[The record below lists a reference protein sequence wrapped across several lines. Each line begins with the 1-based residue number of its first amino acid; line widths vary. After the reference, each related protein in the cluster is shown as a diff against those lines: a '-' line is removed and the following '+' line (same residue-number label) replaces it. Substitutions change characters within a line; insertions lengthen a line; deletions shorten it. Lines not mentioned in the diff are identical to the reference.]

1 MVNPGKRMNILKA
14 LLDLRHGPG
23 AAILPPEITRI
34 HMNFA
39 MRWNEGH
46 FGPRKFW
53 KSCLPRL
60 KFWNP
65 AIPMLINRHTDQSAS
80 ATMSIYFRQSEA
92 EAAVLKPNPLP
103 LAQQPHSSTTN
114 ETPAP
119 APEEGER
126 VVTIEMKNQHSDA
139 ILAEFLHKTGATLIH
154 PTAEERSEM
163 VQIEELREKGAV
175 DRAIMKKWLDTKR
188 AEERML
194 SRAKEEAEAIRLA
207 NQ

>member
-1 MVNPGKRMNILKA
+1 
-14 LLDLRHGPG
+14 
-23 AAILPPEITRI
+23 
-34 HMNFA
+34 
-39 MRWNEGH
+39 
-46 FGPRKFW
+46 
-53 KSCLPRL
+53 
-60 KFWNP
+60 
-65 AIPMLINRHTDQSAS
+65 
-80 ATMSIYFRQSEA
+80 MSIYFRQS
-92 EAAVLKPNPLP
+92 AAAASKSAALP
-103 LAQQPHSSTTN
+103 LAQQPHSSTEN

-154 PTAEERSEM
+154 PTADERSEM
-163 VQIEELREKGAV
+163 VQVEELKERGAV
-175 DRAIMKKWLDTKR
+175 DRAIMKKWHDEKR